1 MPANYQSDE
10 KNEVVKNVKVPGNHA
25 LMLIIVFKT
34 VILFLTR
41 EYLTADS
48 AARTNNK

>member
-1 MPANYQSDE
+1 MPANYQSDD

-34 VILFLTR
+34 DTFFNQRIPDCRLCCK
-41 EYLTADS
+41 
-48 AARTNNK
+48 NK